1 MGVFTNICPF
11 SEAYSVIDVTTIGF
25 IIGIKIGF
33 SVLPPLEPG
42 FSWIVILG
50 ELLTSVQR

>member
-1 MGVFTNICPF
+1 MGLCTNICPF